1 MTNANLFK
9 QTFGIYAEEFWS
21 FDEKQMLDWLNADVS
36 DRNVKDIISRQAAI
50 DALKNVLVSEE
61 LEYAIPA
68 LEKLPSAQPDRKR
81 GKWIVYYECPKC
93 GEITKDF
100 TEYCPFC
107 NTDMRGE
114 EDE

>member
-1 MTNANLFK
+1 M
-9 QTFGIYAEEFWS
+9 
-21 FDEKQMLDWLNADVS
+21 S
-36 DRNVKDIISRQAAI
+36 DLIDRQAAI
-50 DALKNVLVSEE
+50 DAVSDALKRVFVEHE
-61 LEYAIPA
+61 DVA
-68 LEKLPSAQPDRKR
+68 EKTLCKVPSTQPERKK

-107 NTDMRGE
+107 NADMRGE

>member
-1 MTNANLFK
+1 MTNKNND
-9 QTFGIYAEEFWS
+9 T
-21 FDEKQMLDWLNADVS
+21 
-36 DRNVKDIISRQAAI
+36 ISRQAAI
-50 DALKNVLVSEE
+50 DAAKRVLGDHEITRT
-61 LEYAIPA
+61 LQTA
-68 LEKLPSAQPDRKR
+68 LYILPSAQSEQEK

-107 NTDMRGE
+107 NADMRGE